1 LDSARNNVQLAWKR
15 LMGVALRAGLLGRF
29 DKRGTATGAGA
40 VLEEGVARDLVAR
53 AWELIGELGFW
64 MSEVRACRVWS
75 AGVD

>member
-1 LDSARNNVQLAWKR
+1 
-15 LMGVALRAGLLGRF
+15 
-29 DKRGTATGAGA
+29 